1 MQITITVKLF
11 ALLRNGRFQEQAIAV
26 EEGTSIAEMI
36 TRLEIPE
43 KDLAVALVNGKR
55 GEPGLILKDGD
66 TLSLFPLIG
75 GG

>member
-1 MQITITVKLF
+1 MQITVTVKLF
-11 ALLRNGRFQEQAIAV
+11 ALLRHGRFQEQTIALD
-26 EEGTSIAEMI
+26 EGASIAEMI
-36 TRLEIPE
+36 TRLEIPV

-55 GEPGLILKDGD
+55 AEPGVILRDGD